1 MRINH
6 CLLTARKGNA
16 RFLAAGILYTL
27 LSIWSFAG
35 EKSFKGSASTLAIS
49 DDKSMTASDS
59 LQSNKKFT
67 VNGTV
72 RDVQGNPLVGVN
84 VMIKSTKEGTST
96 DVEGNYYIQVPDK
109 NAILT
114 FSFIGFETK
123 EIRVGNQININV
135 NLAEE
140 GKSLDEVVVVGYGS
154 QRRVSVVASVT
165 SIEPYLLKQGATRAV
180 SNNLAGQL
188 AGVIAV
194 QRSGAPGSDG
204 SNFWI
209 RGISSFQSSGTHPLV
224 LVDGIE
230 RTLDDL
236 SASEIESFSV
246 LKDAAASAVYGVR
259 GANGVIIIKTKHG
272 ELGKPKVG
280 LHYEQGYTSPTRL
293 PKYIGSVDYLNLMN
307 ELYLDAGNPNPIYS
321 QELIDNYKN
330 NSDHELY
337 PDVDW
342 LDAIRKDSG
351 HNRRGDIT
359 VSGGTDIIRYAAIA
373 SYYGEDGLLVTDR
386 RNSWNSSLRLN
397 KYNIRT
403 NVDINITK
411 TTVLGISIGG
421 YLQEMQGS
429 STAETSVWQAAF
441 ETPPFVHPI
450 QYSNNRNVRVQ
461 QRSNPWAMQTQ
472 HGYRRSTQSKI
483 ESTFTLEQDIKF
495 ITPGLKV
502 KGIFSFDR
510 YAASYV
516 TRSRT
521 PTYYNPA
528 TSRDENGELV
538 LSVGTDGQEFL
549 DTSPSSEWGN
559 KATYLEGSI
568 TYDRIINEKHAVNAL
583 LLYNQRDYDDGSAVP
598 FRRMGYAGRVSY
610 TYDNRYIGE
619 FNFGYNGSENF
630 AKGRR
635 FGFFP
640 SVAVGY
646 LMSEEHFMQ
655 QFKHVLSKLKFRA
668 SWGLTGNDQLNGRR
682 FAYLATIDT
691 DGNYRWGINNDYNR
705 SSRFEGE
712 VAVNNLT
719 WETVEKLN
727 IGMELGLRSVLDF
740 QIDWFKE
747 QRRDIFMQR
756 LNIPSA
762 AGFRR
767 TPWANFGKVDNQG
780 IDMSLVY
787 SHSVNKDMF
796 IGFRGTFTYS
806 HNKIIEQ
813 DEPAGRIGTN
823 RQRTGH
829 RVNELFGLV
838 AEGLFTEDDFTT
850 DGQGKQVLK
859 DGIPEH
865 TFSSVRPGDI
875 RYKDLNGDGAV
886 NSMDEK
892 AMGGTIDP
900 EIVYGF
906 GANVSHKNIDIN
918 IFFQGNAR
926 TKRFIGGV
934 SSFFLPGSQ
943 MGAMGNI
950 FTNYDDRWTK
960 ENPRQDVFYP
970 RLTYGVNQNNSQAS
984 TWWLR
989 DMSML
994 RLRDIEI
1001 GYTLPKKWI
1010 ERIGLS
1016 NCRFY
1021 LKGSN
1026 LLNFSNFKLWDP
1038 ELDTSN
1044 GARYP
1049 IMKSFSFG
1057 LDINF

>member
-1 MRINH
+1 M
-6 CLLTARKGNA
+6 
-16 RFLAAGILYTL
+16 
-27 LSIWSFAG
+27 
-35 EKSFKGSASTLAIS
+35 
-49 DDKSMTASDS
+49 
-59 LQSNKKFT
+59 
-67 VNGTV
+67 
-72 RDVQGNPLVGVN
+72 
-84 VMIKSTKEGTST
+84 
-96 DVEGNYYIQVPDK
+96 
-109 NAILT
+109 
-114 FSFIGFETK
+114 
-123 EIRVGNQININV
+123 
-135 NLAEE
+135 
-140 GKSLDEVVVVGYGS
+140 
-154 QRRVSVVASVT
+154 
-165 SIEPYLLKQGATRAV
+165 
-180 SNNLAGQL
+180 
-188 AGVIAV
+188 
-194 QRSGAPGSDG
+194 
-204 SNFWI
+204 
-209 RGISSFQSSGTHPLV
+209 
-224 LVDGIE
+224 
-230 RTLDDL
+230 
-236 SASEIESFSV
+236 
-246 LKDAAASAVYGVR
+246 
-259 GANGVIIIKTKHG
+259 
-272 ELGKPKVG
+272 
-280 LHYEQGYTSPTRL
+280 
-293 PKYIGSVDYLNLMN
+293 
-307 ELYLDAGNPNPIYS
+307 
-321 QELIDNYKN
+321 
-330 NSDHELY
+330 
-337 PDVDW
+337 
-342 LDAIRKDSG
+342 
-351 HNRRGDIT
+351 
-359 VSGGTDIIRYAAIA
+359 
-373 SYYGEDGLLVTDR
+373 
-386 RNSWNSSLRLN
+386 
-397 KYNIRT
+397 
-403 NVDINITK
+403 
-411 TTVLGISIGG
+411 
-421 YLQEMQGS
+421 
-429 STAETSVWQAAF
+429 
-441 ETPPFVHPI
+441 
-450 QYSNNRNVRVQ
+450 
-461 QRSNPWAMQTQ
+461 
-472 HGYRRSTQSKI
+472 
-483 ESTFTLEQDIKF
+483 
-495 ITPGLKV
+495 
-502 KGIFSFDR
+502 
-510 YAASYV
+510 
-516 TRSRT
+516 
-521 PTYYNPA
+521 
-528 TSRDENGELV
+528 
-538 LSVGTDGQEFL
+538 
-549 DTSPSSEWGN
+549 
-559 KATYLEGSI
+559 
-568 TYDRIINEKHAVNAL
+568 

-691 DGNYRWGINNDYNR
+691 DGSYRWGINNDYNR

-727 IGMELGLRSVLDF
+727 IGMELGLWSVLDF

-767 TPWANFGKVDNQG
+767 TPWANFGKVDNKG

-787 SHSVNKDMF
+787 SHSINKDMF

-850 DGQGKQVLK
+850 DEQGKQVLK
-859 DGIPEH
+859 EGIPDH

-886 NSMDEK
+886 NSMDET
-892 AMGGTIDP
+892 ALGGTLDP

-906 GANVSHKNIDIN
+906 GANVSYKNIDVN

-1001 GYTLPKKWI
+1001 GYSFPKKWI
-1010 ERIGLS
+1010 EHVGLS